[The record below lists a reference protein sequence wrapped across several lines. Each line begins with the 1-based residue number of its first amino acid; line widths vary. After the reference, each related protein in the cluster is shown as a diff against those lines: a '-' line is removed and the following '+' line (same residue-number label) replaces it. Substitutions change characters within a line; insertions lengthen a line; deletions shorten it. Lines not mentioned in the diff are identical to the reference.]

1 MILAVG
7 FCRCSS
13 QAEEVPSIPNLLRIS
28 VMNVCWIYQMFFL
41 HLLIDLVILYIP
53 ILSQEQAVTL
63 DNSELLTSKQYFLKA
78 KVFF

>member
-1 MILAVG
+1 
-7 FCRCSS
+7 
-13 QAEEVPSIPNLLRIS
+13 
-28 VMNVCWIYQMFFL
+28 MFFL